1 MHSRVIAIIRKETRE
16 ILRDRI
22 YLGLA
27 IGVPLVI
34 TVLLGLGFILD
45 VKNLPVAVYDQ
56 DRSASSREYI
66 YSLTNSEYF
75 HFEGFI
81 DSAAQIDR
89 LIQTGTVR
97 AVIVIPP
104 DFSRRLHARK
114 GASIQILVDGSFPSR
129 AEVVEGYI
137 TAINAQFNAQLLS
150 GHLQREGLATNV
162 TMPISVEGRVW
173 YNPSLEAKNSTI
185 PGVLVIT
192 LMFYPSLLASLV
204 VVREKERGTIFNL
217 LCSPVRRWEVI
228 VGKAIPY
235 IGVAIVDYFLLLILC
250 MTAFQPR
257 FVGSFFMLTAG
268 AVLFISC
275 CVGLGLLISVWCK
288 TQVAAMLLTFVAMM
302 TPSMLFSGMMTPIA
316 SMDRSAQMISRLIPA
331 SYFMGMAR
339 GVFLK
344 GLGFS
349 YYAPD
354 LLTLSLYG
362 AVVYLIAILAFRK
375 RMG

>member
-1 MHSRVIAIIRKETRE
+1 MHSRIGAIIRKETRE

-22 YLGLA
+22 YLGLS

-34 TVLLGLGFILD
+34 SVLLGLGFILD

-56 DRSASSREYI
+56 DRSAFSRDYI

-75 HFEGFI
+75 HFAGFI
-81 DSAAQIDR
+81 ESAAELDHMMQA
-89 LIQTGTVR
+89 GTVR
-97 AVIVIPP
+97 AVFVIPP
-104 DFSRRLHARK
+104 DFSRKLRAYK
-114 GASIQILVDGSFPSR
+114 GVSVQVFIDGSFPSR
-129 AEVVEGYI
+129 AEIVNGYVA
-137 TAINAQFNAQLLS
+137 AINAQFNARLLS
-150 GHLQREGLATNV
+150 TYLERQGGLTEGML
-162 TMPISVEGRVW
+162 PISVEGRVW

-185 PGVLVIT
+185 PGLLVIT
-192 LMFYPSLLASLV
+192 LMFYPSLLAALV

-235 IGVAIVDYFLLLILC
+235 IGVAIVDYLLLLALSIGV
-250 MTAFQPR
+250 FRPR
-257 FVGSFFMLTAG
+257 FVGSFLVLTVG
-268 AVLFISC
+268 AIMFVTC
-275 CVGLGLLISVWCK
+275 CVGLGLLISVSCK
-288 TQVAAMLLTFVAMM
+288 TQVAAMLITFIGMM

-316 SMDRSAQMISRLIPA
+316 SMDRSAQLISRLIPA
-331 SYFMGMAR
+331 SYFMRMAR

-362 AVVYLIAILAFRK
+362 AAIYFIAIIAFRK
-375 RMG
+375 RAG